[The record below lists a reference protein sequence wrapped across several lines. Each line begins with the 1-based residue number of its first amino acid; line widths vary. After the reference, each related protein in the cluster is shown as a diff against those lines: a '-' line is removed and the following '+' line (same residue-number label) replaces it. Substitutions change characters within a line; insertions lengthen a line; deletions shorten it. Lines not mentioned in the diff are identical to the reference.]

1 MTVRVAQ
8 SIGLGRRLEN
18 VGETAPTTA
27 PGASEMTVQDMLDE
41 LKALGK
47 PSIKKVLMNH
57 GACEPFF
64 GVSVEDLKK
73 IQKRIKR
80 DHALALDLYDTGIS
94 DAMYLAGLIVED
106 AKMTRKDLNRWVKA
120 AYWYM
125 LSEYTV
131 PWVAAESPHGWALG
145 LEWIESKTESTA
157 AAGWATLGAVLKI
170 KKDDDL
176 DMAKVQELLDRIAT
190 TIHNQANRVRYQM
203 NAFVIDVGS
212 YVVPLAGKAR
222 EVADDIGVVQVDMG
236 GLACK
241 VPSAR
246 ESIEKVHATGKAGKK
261 RKTAK
266 C

>member
-1 MTVRVAQ
+1 MTAQ
-8 SIGLGRRLEN
+8 E
-18 VGETAPTTA
+18 V
-27 PGASEMTVQDMLDE
+27 LDE
-41 LKALGK
+41 LNALGK

-64 GVSVEDLKK
+64 GVSVKDLKK

-80 DHALALDLYDTGIS
+80 DHALALELYDTGIS
-94 DAMYLAGLIVED
+94 DAMYLAGLIVD
-106 AKMTRKDLNRWVKA
+106 DSKMTKKDLNRWVKQ

-145 LEWIESKTESTA
+145 LEWIESKSESIA

-170 KKDDDL
+170 KQDDELDL
-176 DMAKVQELLDRIAT
+176 AKIQELLDRVAS
-190 TIHNQANRVRYQM
+190 TIHSQANRVRYQL
-203 NAFVIDVGS
+203 NGFVIDVGS
-212 YVVPLAGKAR
+212 YVVALTGRAVEVTDTVGVVRVDMNGTACKMPAAR
-222 EVADDIGVVQVDMG
+222 EA
-236 GLACK
+236 
-241 VPSAR
+241 
-246 ESIEKVHATGKAGKK
+246 IEKVHASGKAGRK